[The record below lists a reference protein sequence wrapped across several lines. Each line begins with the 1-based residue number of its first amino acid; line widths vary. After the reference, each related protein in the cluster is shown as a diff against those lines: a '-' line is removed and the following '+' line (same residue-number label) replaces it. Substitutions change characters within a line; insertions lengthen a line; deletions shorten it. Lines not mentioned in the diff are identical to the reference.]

1 MLTVLLGGAR
11 SGKSALA
18 VEIASRGQNGFTDG
32 VTYLATSPTIPGDDD
47 LAQRIARHRAERP
60 STWTTVEEQIDIAAA
75 LVRVDTPVVI
85 VDCLTLWAG
94 NMLHHGHDEAAILD
108 ASDAAIAAV
117 TDRDLV
123 SVVISNEVGLG
134 IVPVNEL
141 ARGYRDVLGRVN
153 QRWVAAADHALF
165 MVAGRALPLHEPHG
179 LLR

>member
-18 VEIASRGQNGFTDG
+18 VEIASRAANG

-60 STWTTVEEQIDIAAA
+60 STWTTVEEELDIAAA
-75 LVRVDTPVVI
+75 LARVDTPVVI
-85 VDCLTLWAG
+85 VDCLTVWAG
-94 NMLHHGHDEAAILD
+94 NMVHHGHDESAILD
-108 ASDAAIAAV
+108 ATDAAIAAV

-134 IVPVNEL
+134 IVPINEL